1 LSERGAASGAQA
13 GREPV
18 PALGVRARAQRNAA
32 ILAVVL
38 GLVALGG
45 ATLGFLMWEAK
56 RSGRGDY
63 TGASQLEPGP
73 AEVPTTLPAR
83 PDPESR

>member
-1 LSERGAASGAQA
+1 MNEPGATPGAEG

-18 PALGVRARAQRNAA
+18 PALGVRARSQRNAA

-56 RSGRGDY
+56 RSGRSDY
-63 TGASQLEPGP
+63 TGASQLGP
-73 AEVPTTLPAR
+73 
-83 PDPESR
+83 

>member
-1 LSERGAASGAQA
+1 MTERGAASKAPG

-18 PALGVRARAQRNAA
+18 PVLGVRARTQRNAA

-63 TGASQLEPGP
+63 TGATQLEPGP
-73 AEVPTTLPAR
+73 AEEP
-83 PDPESR
+83 

>member
-1 LSERGAASGAQA
+1 MTERGPVT

-18 PALGVRARAQRNAA
+18 PALGVRARSQRNAA

-45 ATLGFLMWEAK
+45 ATLGFLMWQAK
-56 RSGRGDY
+56 QAGRGDY
-63 TGASQLEPGP
+63 SGASQMEPD
-73 AEVPTTLPAR
+73 EVPATLPAR
-83 PDPESR
+83 PDADPR